1 MLASRQVLGNLAR
14 GRVLNGAST
23 SLRRMATV
31 SDSSLD
37 KKVRQNIWE
46 DNNFINYK
54 KMSENLAV
62 VRSRLNRPLTYA
74 EKILYSHLDDPHG
87 QDIERG
93 KSYLKLR
100 PDRVACQD
108 ATAQM
113 AILQFMSAGMD
124 QVANPTT
131 VHCDHL
137 IEAQVGGERDLAR
150 AISINKEVYDFLS
163 SACAKYN
170 IGFWRPGSGII
181 HQIILENYAF
191 PGGLLIGTDSHTPN
205 GGGLGMAAIG
215 VGGADAVDVMANLP
229 WELKAPNVI
238 GVKLTGQLSGWT
250 APKDIILKVAD
261 ILTVKGGTGAIVEY
275 HGPGVDTISCTGMA
289 SCANMG
295 GLYSIITLVITRPC
309 TNEELAEIGATTSVF
324 PFNDRMY
331 DYLAATKR
339 KDIGDFARGYAS
351 ELRADEGA
359 EYDQLI
365 ELNLS
370 ELEPHINGPFT
381 PDLGTPI
388 SKFSQAVK
396 ENGWPEELKVG
407 LIGSCTNSSYEDM
420 SRAASIARDALDHG
434 LKAKAAFTVTPGSEQ
449 IRATIARD
457 GQLKTFEEFGGM
469 VLANACGPCIG
480 QWDRQ
485 DVKKGEA
492 NSILSSYNRNF
503 TGRNDG
509 NPATHSFV
517 TSPDLVVALTIAG
530 SLHFNPL
537 TDKLKDKDGNEFLLK
552 PPTGDGLPVRGYDP
566 GNNTYQAPPK
576 DRMGVTVQVAPTSD
590 RLQVLQPFQPWNGKD
605 VKDIPILIKAKGK
618 TTTDHIS
625 MAGPWLKYRGHLD
638 NISNNMLI
646 GAINEANDEA
656 NKIKNFTTGD
666 WDAVP
671 AVARDY
677 KKKGIKWVVIGDWN
691 YGEGSSREHAAL
703 EPRHLGGLAIV
714 TRSFARIHETNLKK
728 QGMLPLTFADPAD
741 YDKIKPD
748 DKVDILCT
756 QLAVGEPITMVVHP
770 KDGKSFEVPLQ
781 HTFNEAQIEWFKNGS
796 ALNTMAKTA

>member
-1 MLASRQVLGNLAR
+1 MLATRQVLGHVAR
-14 GRVLNGAST
+14 SRAPMASLG
-23 SLRRMATV
+23 LRRTMATV
-31 SDSSLD
+31 SDSPLD
-37 KKVRQNIWE
+37 RKVRQNNWE
-46 DNNFINYK
+46 ENNFINYK
-54 KMSENLAV
+54 KMSENLAI

-93 KSYLKLR
+93 VSYLKLR

-113 AILQFMSAGMD
+113 AILQFMSAGMPS
-124 QVANPTT
+124 VANPTT

-137 IEAQVGGERDLAR
+137 IEAQIGGAKDLAR
-150 AISINKEVYDFLS
+150 ACDINKEVYDFLA

-170 IGFWRPGSGII
+170 IGFWKPGSGII
-181 HQIILENYAF
+181 HQILLENYAF

-229 WELKAPNVI
+229 WELKAPKVI
-238 GVKLTGQLSGWT
+238 GVRLTGQMSGWT
-250 APKDIILKVAD
+250 SPKDIITKVAG

-275 HGPGVDTISCTGMA
+275 HGPGTESFSCTGMA
-289 SCANMG
+289 TICNMG
-295 GLYSIITLVITRPC
+295 
-309 TNEELAEIGATTSVF
+309 AEIGATTSVF

-331 DYLAATKR
+331 DYLKATKR
-339 KDIGDFARGYAS
+339 QDIGDFARVYAK
-351 ELRADEGA
+351 ELREDEGA

-365 ELNLS
+365 EINLS
-370 ELEPHINGPFT
+370 ELEPHVNGPFT
-381 PDLGTPI
+381 PDLATPI
-388 SKFSQAVK
+388 SKLK
-396 ENGWPEELKVG
+396 EVAKANGWPEEVKVG

-420 SRAASIARDALDHG
+420 NRAAAIAQDALDHG
-434 LKAKAAFTVTPGSEQ
+434 IKAKSLFTVTPGSEQ

-457 GQLKTFEEFGGM
+457 GQLATFEEFGGM

-492 NSILSSYNRNF
+492 NTIVCSYNRNF

-509 NPATHSFV
+509 NPATHCFV
-517 TSPDLVVALTIAG
+517 TSPDMVLAMTIAG
-530 SLHFNPL
+530 SLYFNPL
-537 TDKLKDKDGNEFLLK
+537 TDKLKDKDGNEFMLT
-552 PPTGDGLPVRGYDP
+552 PPNVAAMPERGYDP
-566 GNNTYQAPPK
+566 GQDTYQAPPK
-576 DRMGVTVQVAPTSD
+576 DRASVNVQVSPSSD
-590 RLQVLQPFQPWNGKD
+590 RLQILSPFNAWDGKD
-605 VKDIPILIKAKGK
+605 ALDCPILIKAQGK

-646 GAINEANDEA
+646 GAINAENGEA
-656 NKIKNFTTGD
+656 NKIKNTTTGEY
-666 WDAVP
+666 DAVP

-677 KKKGIKWVVIGDWN
+677 KAKGIKWVVIGDWN

-728 QGMLPLTFADPAD
+728 QGMLPLTFTDPAD
-741 YDKIKPD
+741 YDKIRPD
-748 DKVDILCT
+748 DRVDIMCT
-756 QLAVGEPITMVVHP
+756 ELAVGKPMTMRVHP
-770 KDGKSFEVPLQ
+770 KDGEAFDVKLQ
-781 HTFNEAQIEWFKNGS
+781 HTFNAGQIEWFKNGS
-796 ALNTMAKTA
+796 ALNTMAKAHK